1 MTVDNRES
9 PGPRLR
15 AGCRAPAYGANLIPG
30 GYQGYLTA
38 HDRHG
43 ASVAYTL
50 TRWRL
55 DLGIKVLGAGAGA
68 TYGVVGG
75 ADLGSGCRGTEV
87 C

>member
-9 PGPRLR
+9 PGPRPR

-30 GYQGYLTA
+30 GYQGY
-38 HDRHG
+38 RHG
-43 ASVAYTL
+43 ASVACTL

-68 TYGVVGG
+68 TFGVVGG
-75 ADLGSGCRGTEV
+75 ADLGSGRRGTEV
-87 C
+87 